1 MAAYRLTDEAQR
13 DLKQIKK
20 YTGIR
25 FGTRHARE
33 YLLKIRHTL
42 ERLARE
48 PGCPLRR
55 FPCASHIITPRL
67 IPALSCSPCCTIA
80 ACLPVNSPPGGFEP
94 LSFAPAPPAR

>member
-20 YTGIR
+20 FTGIR
-25 FGTRHARE
+25 FGTRHARK

-42 ERLARE
+42 EQLAREPWMGMQSTIE

-55 FPCASHIITPRL
+55 FPCASHIIYYTAPDSGIIVLAVLHHSRL
-67 IPALSCSPCCTIA
+67 PAGELS
-80 ACLPVNSPPGGFEP
+80 
-94 LSFAPAPPAR
+94 ARRV

>member
-20 YTGIR
+20 FTGIR
-25 FGTRHARE
+25 FGMRHARE

-55 FPCASHIITPRL
+55 FPCASHIIYYTEPDSGIIVLAVLHHSRL
-67 IPALSCSPCCTIA
+67 PAGELS
-80 ACLPVNSPPGGFEP
+80 
-94 LSFAPAPPAR
+94 ARRV